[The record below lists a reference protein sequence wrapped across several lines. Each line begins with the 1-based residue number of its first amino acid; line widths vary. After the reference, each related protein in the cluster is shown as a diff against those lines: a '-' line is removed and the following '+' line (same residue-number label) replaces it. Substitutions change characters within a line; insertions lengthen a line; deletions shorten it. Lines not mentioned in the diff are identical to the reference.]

1 MSPKLILEYSV
12 VSCNNNIYQYLT
24 RSCMHAQLWQTLCG
38 PTGCG
43 PPGSSVH
50 GSMQFPRQDCWSRL
64 PFPSPGD
71 LPNPA
76 IESASPVP
84 PALMAAFFITE
95 PPGKSDW
102 HNESLLKRFC
112 TQLPTCDCLTP
123 PFSPMAPSQSPLL
136 VSSHLWALE
145 LPVGKCST
153 VTILTLSPVSTQA
166 SLLSSGSN
174 CLLNRPP
181 LRHAIS
187 TANFTRPDTSSQFS
201 PPVCSFLKR
210 ERERQV
216 RQRRCD
222 AKTRGNVRPL
232 LKRGHGPRNAGSLW
246 KLEKAKDRFPV
257 DAPDRTQPCLDF
269 SSDFRLQMPE
279 LQKNKCA
286 LFEPLRL

>member
-1 MSPKLILEYSV
+1 M
-12 VSCNNNIYQYLT
+12 
-24 RSCMHAQLWQTLCG
+24 RAQLWQTLCG

-64 PFPSPGD
+64 PFPSPG
-71 LPNPA
+71 
-76 IESASPVP
+76 IFP

-102 HNESLLKRFC
+102 HDESLLKHFC
-112 TQLPTCDCLTP
+112 TQLPTYDFLTP

-136 VSSHLWALE
+136 VSSHL
-145 LPVGKCST
+145 PSGKCSK
-153 VTILTLSPVSTQA
+153 VTILILSPISTQA

-174 CLLNRPP
+174 CLLNRSP

-187 TANFTRPDTSSQFS
+187 IANFTRPDTSSQFS
-201 PPVCSFLKR
+201 PPICCFLKR

-216 RQRRCD
+216 HQRRCD
-222 AKTRGNVRPL
+222 AKTRRNVRPL
-232 LKRGHGPRNAGSLW
+232 LKGGHGPRNAGSLW
-246 KLEKAKDRFPV
+246 KLEMAKDRFLL
-257 DAPDRTQPCLDF
+257 DAPDGTQPCLDF